1 MKAVSSIELGMD
13 TLTHKPFEE
22 LSDDEKKPYEEK
34 SKAAREEYAQS
45 MKEWRE
51 RHPNTKTRGEMRRE
65 KKQQRKETKEAKE
78 SQNEEGSTTPRKSR
92 KRTVS
97 GYMVYCSQ
105 NRQRVKEA
113 NPGSGGEVR

>member
-1 MKAVSSIELGMD
+1 MWK
-13 TLTHKPFEE
+13 E

-51 RHPNTKTRGEMRRE
+51 RHPNT
-65 KKQQRKETKEAKE
+65 KQQRKETKEAKE